1 MERVKKVSKYVVNAL
16 NMINML
22 ILGLAEIWNWNV
34 DKISAT
40 IIVVAGCISVY
51 LVGNKLFETDI
62 IVDSEKSE

>member
-1 MERVKKVSKYVVNAL
+1 MEKVRKISKYVVNGL

-22 ILGLAEIWNWNV
+22 LLGLAEIWNWNI

-51 LVGNKLFETDI
+51 LVGNKLFDLS
-62 IVDSEKSE
+62 DEKK